1 MVDGKG
7 IPLACRV
14 SAANVHDV
22 KRLLPTVV
30 ACPYSRRGTPE
41 RRPRRLY
48 GDRAYGSAAH
58 EAILRWMGI
67 EPVLAH
73 RNTEHG
79 SGLGKVRYVVE
90 RTIAN
95 VHQNR
100 RLKVR
105 YERRSD
111 IHLAFLTLA
120 CIKICWNRLP
130 KKWIQPQ

>member
-1 MVDGKG
+1 MVDGNG
-7 IPLACRV
+7 TPLACRV

-22 KRLLPTVV
+22 RGLLPTVA
-30 ACPYSRRGTPE
+30 ACPLGRHGTTE
-41 RRPRRLY
+41 RLPARLY
-48 GDRAYGSAAH
+48 ADRAYGSAGH

-67 EPVLAH
+67 EPVFAH
-73 RNTEHG
+73 RNTPHG
-79 SGLGKVRYVVE
+79 SGLGRVRYVVE

-111 IHLAFLTLA
+111 IHQAFLTLA

-130 KKWIQPQ
+130 KKLKRAK

>member
-1 MVDGKG
+1 MVDGTG

-22 KRLLPTVV
+22 RGLLPTVV
-30 ACPYSRRGTPE
+30 ACPLGTHATQE
-41 RRPRRLY
+41 RLPRRLY
-48 GDRAYGSAAH
+48 ADRAYGSTDH
-58 EAILRWMGI
+58 EGLLRWMGV
-67 EPVLAH
+67 EPVFAH

-79 SGLGKVRYVVE
+79 SGLGRVRYVVE

-111 IHLAFLTLA
+111 IHQAFLTLA
-120 CIKICWNRLP
+120 CIKLCWYRLP
-130 KKWIQPQ
+130 RKPK

>member
-1 MVDGKG
+1 MVDGSG
-7 IPLACRV
+7 IPLASRV

-22 KRLLPTVV
+22 CGLLPTVV
-30 ACPYSRRGTPE
+30 ACPLGDHGTAE
-41 RRPRRLY
+41 RLPDRLY
-48 GDRAYGSAAH
+48 GDRAYGSAGH

-67 EPVLAH
+67 EPAFAH
-73 RNTEHG
+73 RNTGHG
-79 SGLGKVRYVVE
+79 SGLGRVRYVVE

-111 IHLAFLTLA
+111 IHQAFLTLA
-120 CIKICWNRLP
+120 CIKICWSRLP
-130 KKWIQPQ
+130 KMLKRPK